1 MVICIIYSSSRTLIG
16 HIFAD
21 AIATVLISV
30 YVIPLLK
37 EKLNESKYQR
47 LLDMVEIA
55 VRAAEQT
62 IKEDGSVKKDKV
74 VDFVSFYM
82 AEHGIDISHDQLNQ
96 LIECAVYN
104 LKQEHK
110 PR

>member
-1 MVICIIYSSSRTLIG
+1 MNELTFNILKIVV
-16 HIFAD
+16 AV
-21 AIATVLISV
+21 ATVFISA

-37 EKLNESKYQR
+37 EKLNDSRYNR

-62 IKEDGSVKKDKV
+62 IKADGAVKKDEV
-74 VDFVSFYM
+74 VKFVTEWM
-82 AEHGIDISHDQLNQ
+82 IAHGISITQEQLDQ

-104 LKQEHK
+104 LKQEAK
-110 PR
+110 